1 MSDVSEYTS
10 KTLAGFTKKASHN
23 KNESLTCII
32 LILGSSALAP
42 LFITLGS
49 GLVLGKIIPSVLSVI
64 AGVFTSWMQLRKP
77 QKLWGMY
84 REAQRLIE
92 DQVTKHRFKI
102 GDYNIDE
109 NADRLL
115 AEKVAEIALNS
126 HNEWIKVIPAPE
138 TLTHKDSK
146 SNGR

>member
-1 MSDVSEYTS
+1 MANVLEYAN
-10 KTLAGFTKKASHN
+10 KILAGFTTKAAHN
-23 KNESLTCII
+23 KSESLTCII
-32 LILGSSALAP
+32 LILVSSALAP

-49 GLVLGKIIPSVLSVI
+49 GLVLGKIIPSILSVI

-92 DQVTKHRFKI
+92 DQITRHQFKI
-102 GDYNIDE
+102 GDYNTCED
-109 NADRLL
+109 ADKIL
-115 AEKVAEIALNS
+115 AEKIAAIALNA

-138 TLTHKDSK
+138 TLTYKEPK
-146 SNGR
+146 SNG